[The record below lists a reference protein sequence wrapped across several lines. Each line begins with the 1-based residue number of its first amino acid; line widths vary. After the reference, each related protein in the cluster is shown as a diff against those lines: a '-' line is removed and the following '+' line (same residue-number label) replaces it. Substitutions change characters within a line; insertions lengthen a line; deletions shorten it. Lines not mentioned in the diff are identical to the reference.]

1 MKNQLNQFFEK
12 CEYCDFEIILR
23 ASYHEDIL
31 EGYIN
36 FYDYD
41 FICSNEEKIDLS
53 YTHFFIFNIYNLD
66 DLEYL
71 ADHISSDIEYVASS
85 YRNYC
90 DDIAGLGTVVIID
103 ELSVKKDFE
112 NRNDKVKIIKY
123 FLAKIIKKLQT
134 LGIGTLLLM
143 SKALNFNLT
152 DSDRV
157 FLINELLDF
166 NIIPI
171 YQDCND
177 VILARNLDYKI

>member
-1 MKNQLNQFFEK
+1 MKNQLNQFFDK
-12 CEYCDFEIILR
+12 CKYLDFEIIIK

-31 EGYIN
+31 EGFIN
-36 FYDYD
+36 FFDYD
-41 FICSNEEKIDLS
+41 FDHANEEKIDFS
-53 YTHFFIFNIYNLD
+53 YAHFFIFNTYNLD

-85 YRNYC
+85 YKNYC
-90 DDIAGLGTVVIID
+90 DNIAGLGTVLIID
-103 ELSVKKDFE
+103 EFNVKNNFE
-112 NRNDKVKIIKY
+112 NLNDRVKIIKY

-134 LGIGTLLLM
+134 LGIGTLLFM
-143 SKALNFNLT
+143 SKVLDFNLT

-157 FLINELLDF
+157 ILINELLDF

-171 YQDCND
+171 YQDYND

>member
-36 FYDYD
+36 FFDYD
-41 FICSNEEKIDLS
+41 FSYGNEEKINLS
-53 YTHFFIFNIYNLD
+53 YTHFFIFNTYNLD
-66 DLEYL
+66 DLVYL
-71 ADHISSDIEYVASS
+71 ADNISSNIEYVASS
-85 YRNYC
+85 YKNYC
-90 DDIAGLGTVVIID
+90 DDIAGLGTVIIID
-103 ELSVKKDFE
+103 ELNVKKDFE
-112 NRNDKVKIIKY
+112 NINDKVKIIKY
-123 FLAKIIKKLQT
+123 FLAKIMKKLQT

-157 FLINELLDF
+157 ILINELLDF

-171 YQDCND
+171 YQDRND